1 MIKLILSV
9 FLLAAANQGYASTY
23 SFTELSKAQYDAD
36 VIAFLPNGTPRPY
49 YPTWVPLEA
58 TYGFTQ
64 AQAGFTSSTDGGYSA
79 TLMDTNSAGIQ
90 VGKYSFTRHQH
101 FNSMVNNARTVTG
114 AWMVENKV
122 GINLTYLFPQLTG
135 ATYIS
140 DAGQILVTT
149 FNTATNTAG
158 YGMLSVPSV
167 AAVPVPAT
175 YTMMLTG
182 LGLFGFMARSRRSLQ
197 A

>member
-1 MIKLILSV
+1 MIKLILGV

-36 VIAFLPNGTPRPY
+36 VIAFSPNGTPTTY
-49 YPTWVPLEA
+49 YPTWEPFVG

-64 AQAGFTSSTDGGYSA
+64 AQSGYNLSIGDADYSA
-79 TLMDTNSAGIQ
+79 TLMDTNSTGIQ
-90 VGKYSFTRHQH
+90 VGKYSFRRHQH
-101 FNSMVNNARTVTG
+101 LPSGYVSSIATG

-122 GINLTYLFPQLTG
+122 GINLSYIFSQLTG
-135 ATYIS
+135 ATHIS

-149 FNTATNTAG
+149 STGTG
-158 YGMLSVPSV
+158 YGMLSNSSV
-167 AAVPVPAT
+167 AAVPVPAA
-175 YTMMLTG
+175 YTMMLAG
-182 LGLFGFMARSRRSLQ
+182 LSLFGFMARGRRSLQ

>member
-49 YPTWVPLEA
+49 SPTFEVGVGI
-58 TYGFTQ
+58 YGFTQ
-64 AQAGFTSSTDGGYSA
+64 AQSGYTSSTDGGYSA
-79 TLMDTNSAGIQ
+79 TLMDTNLAGIQ
-90 VGKYSFTRHQH
+90 VGTYSFTRRLHL
-101 FNSMVNNARTVTG
+101 NSMVNNARTVTG
-114 AWMVENKV
+114 AWMVENNV
-122 GINLTYLFPQLTG
+122 GINLSYIFSQLTG
-135 ATYIS
+135 ATHIS

-149 FNTATNTAG
+149 SAGTG

-167 AAVPVPAT
+167 AAVPLPAT
-175 YTMMLTG
+175 FTIMLTG

>member
-1 MIKLILSV
+1 MIKLLLSV

-23 SFTELSKAQYDAD
+23 SFTELTKDQYDAD
-36 VIAFLPNGTPRPY
+36 VIAFSPNGTPTTY
-49 YPTWVPLEA
+49 YTPWV
-58 TYGFTQ
+58 YGEGTTGFSQ
-64 AQAGFTSSTDGGYSA
+64 SQAGYNISTGDGGWSA
-79 TLMDTNSAGIQ
+79 TLMDTNLAGIQ
-90 VGKYSFTRHQH
+90 VGKYSFRHHQH
-101 FNSMVNNARTVTG
+101 PNSMVNSSSTVTG

-122 GINLTYLFPQLTG
+122 GINLSFIFSQLTG
-135 ATYIS
+135 ATHIS

-149 FNTATNTAG
+149 SNGSGF
-158 YGMLSVPSV
+158 GMLSVPSI

>member
-9 FLLAAANQGYASTY
+9 FLLAAANQGNASTY
-23 SFTELSKAQYDAD
+23 SFTELTKDQYDVD
-36 VIAFLPNGTPRPY
+36 VIAFSPNGTPTPY
-49 YPTWVPLEA
+49 YTPWVPGVG
-58 TYGFTQ
+58 TSGFAQ
-64 AQAGFTSSTDGGYSA
+64 AQTNFSLSSGDADWSS
-79 TLMDTNSAGIQ
+79 TLMDTNLAGIQ
-90 VGKYSFTRHQH
+90 VGKYSYRHHQH
-101 FNSMVNNARTVTG
+101 LPSGYVTSIVTG

-122 GINLTYLFPQLTG
+122 GTNLSFIFFPTLQLTG
-135 ATYIS
+135 ATHIS

-149 FNTATNTAG
+149 SNGSGF
-158 YGMLSVPSV
+158 GMLSVPSI

-182 LGLFGFMARSRRSLQ
+182 LGLFGFMARCRRSLQ